1 VWSAKLYLLAYNQLQ
16 GKKENVEQQMYARVF
31 TIAKFTIIEALRNR
45 LVLLLL
51 LVTAISFAMVE
62 FIGDLAITEHRNTQ
76 IAILAAFL
84 RLCSVV
90 VVTMFVVSSTVR
102 ELQDKTLEMIL
113 AMPIHRSQYYLGKL
127 CGFIIVALI
136 VSIVF
141 GFMLM
146 FYGQAETVMIWSI
159 SLFMELVLVVAI
171 GLVMLFTFNQIP
183 PALAGVFIIYTAARI
198 TTSMYLMAKYPVIS
212 HTTTAQKFM
221 DSFIEMLTWL
231 LPDLH
236 RFTQTSWLTSATT
249 DWTLLLPVAGQT
261 LIFLGL
267 LSVVALFDFY
277 RKNF

>member
-1 VWSAKLYLLAYNQLQ
+1 
-16 GKKENVEQQMYARVF
+16 M
-31 TIAKFTIIEALRNR
+31 RNR

-76 IAILAAFL
+76 VAILAAFL

-113 AMPIHRSQYYLGKL
+113 AMPINRSQYYLGKL
-127 CGFIIVALI
+127 AGFILVAAI
-136 VSIVF
+136 VSVVF
-141 GFMLM
+141 GSMLL
-146 FYGQAETVMIWSI
+146 FYAPVESVLIWTT
-159 SLFMELVLVVAI
+159 SLFMELILVVAM

-183 PALAGVFIIYTAARI
+183 PALAGVFIIYAASRI
-198 TTSMYLMAKYPVIS
+198 TTSIYLMAKYPIIS

-221 DSFIEMLTWL
+221 DGFIETMTWV

-236 RFTQTSWLTSATT
+236 RFTQTSWLTGAVS
-249 DWTLLLPVAGQT
+249 DWSLLLPVLGQT
-261 LIFLGL
+261 MIFLGL
-267 LSVVALFDFY
+267 LSAVALFDFY